1 MHVDAESPGFR
12 KFIENAEKEL
22 NLEIETIAC
31 PADADVRQAK
41 ISTILEAGDSS
52 IDIFSVNDEMISEFK
67 YKDYLKPLNDTVMT
81 KELLSS
87 YPESYMQNVPM
98 KDGKVYSVPYL
109 MDIMV
114 FWVNREVTGDRE
126 IRTQEDFAAFLKE
139 NLGNDV
145 YGYGGAWDQSY
156 VYNELSEFVNL
167 FGGDYY
173 DWENK
178 NTREA
183 LSFLHD
189 LTANGEVSID
199 TAVIYNAGLCAQQAE
214 EYADA
219 EKFLKE
225 SIKLNYEPAQSYAML
240 SNVLKQQ
247 GKTDEAL
254 EYLHKGYEQY
264 PDNAYMLVE
273 LINHYLLG
281 GEPEKAEVYLDA
293 AIKQDPKNASFYRA
307 KGTLYEKTERPAQA
321 EEMYVKAL
329 ELDPKDFLAQY
340 NLGNIK
346 LTEAINFHKKVQDI
360 VDVNEYNKELEKVY
374 IAYESVIPYFEKAL
388 ELSPD
393 EKNTLVTLRELYFKL
408 RNQKPEYQQRYDEIK
423 QKLEAQ

>member
-1 MHVDAESPGFR
+1 LASFKRV
-12 KFIENAEKEL
+12 
-22 NLEIETIAC
+22 LEI
-31 PADADVRQAK
+31 K
-41 ISTILEAGDSS
+41 SS
-52 IDIFSVNDEMISEFK
+52 PI
-67 YKDYLKPLNDTVMT
+67 
-81 KELLSS
+81 
-87 YPESYMQNVPM
+87 
-98 KDGKVYSVPYL
+98 
-109 MDIMV
+109 
-114 FWVNREVTGDRE
+114 
-126 IRTQEDFAAFLKE
+126 
-139 NLGNDV
+139 
-145 YGYGGAWDQSY
+145 
-156 VYNELSEFVNL
+156 
-167 FGGDYY
+167 
-173 DWENK
+173 
-178 NTREA
+178 
-183 LSFLHD
+183 

>member
-1 MHVDAESPGFR
+1 MRKLSFIMILLFCATFTYAQKGKVTQAISYLTSGKLDQAKKLIDEAMGHESCVAWDKAYFTKGQIYQALYESPVADY
-12 KFIENAEKEL
+12 KKLDSEAVEKAWEAYQKVIELDVKKKYPKKLAIQYRNLAIDFTNRAAELYNAKEFKKAL
-22 NLEIETIAC
+22 ASFKRVLEI
-31 PADADVRQAK
+31 K
-41 ISTILEAGDSS
+41 SS
-52 IDIFSVNDEMISEFK
+52 PI
-67 YKDYLKPLNDTVMT
+67 
-81 KELLSS
+81 
-87 YPESYMQNVPM
+87 
-98 KDGKVYSVPYL
+98 
-109 MDIMV
+109 
-114 FWVNREVTGDRE
+114 
-126 IRTQEDFAAFLKE
+126 
-139 NLGNDV
+139 
-145 YGYGGAWDQSY
+145 
-156 VYNELSEFVNL
+156 
-167 FGGDYY
+167 
-173 DWENK
+173 
-178 NTREA
+178 
-183 LSFLHD
+183 

-219 EKFLKE
+219 EKFLK
-225 SIKLNYEPAQSYAML
+225 
-240 SNVLKQQ
+240 
-247 GKTDEAL
+247 AL

>member
-1 MHVDAESPGFR
+1 MRKLSFIMILLFCATFTYAQKGKVTQAISYLTSGKLDQAKKLIDEAMGHESCVAWDKAYFTKGQIYQALYESPVADY
-12 KFIENAEKEL
+12 KKLDSEAVEKAWEAYQKVIELDVKKKYPKKLAIQYRNLAIDFTNRAAELYNAKEFKKAL
-22 NLEIETIAC
+22 ASFKRVLEI
-31 PADADVRQAK
+31 K
-41 ISTILEAGDSS
+41 SS
-52 IDIFSVNDEMISEFK
+52 PI
-67 YKDYLKPLNDTVMT
+67 
-81 KELLSS
+81 
-87 YPESYMQNVPM
+87 
-98 KDGKVYSVPYL
+98 
-109 MDIMV
+109 
-114 FWVNREVTGDRE
+114 
-126 IRTQEDFAAFLKE
+126 
-139 NLGNDV
+139 
-145 YGYGGAWDQSY
+145 
-156 VYNELSEFVNL
+156 
-167 FGGDYY
+167 
-173 DWENK
+173 
-178 NTREA
+178 
-183 LSFLHD
+183 

-360 VDVNEYNKELEKVY
+360 VDVNEYNKELEKVD